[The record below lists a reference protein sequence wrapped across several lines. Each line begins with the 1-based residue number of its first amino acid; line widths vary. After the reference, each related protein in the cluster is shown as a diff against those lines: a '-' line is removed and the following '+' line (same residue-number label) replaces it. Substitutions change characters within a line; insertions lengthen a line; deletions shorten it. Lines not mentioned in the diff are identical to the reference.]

1 MAVIVV
7 GGGIGGLFAANA
19 LHQRGIDVTVY
30 EQATALSEVGAGV
43 QLTPNSVRQLQRI
56 GVGAEVD
63 RRGAVDSER
72 SQYFRHDGSPIAP
85 ITTTDSH
92 GWNAVMG
99 MHRADLIEMLA
110 ASLPDDMVRT
120 GRRCVAFEQ
129 DELAARVTFADGT
142 TAEAD
147 VVVAADGLHSRLQ
160 HHVVEPSI
168 PLYSGSVAYRG
179 LVSRQRIPWW
189 PADEIQLWMGPSR
202 HFLTYPV
209 RAGEMINWVAFIP
222 ADESLAESWSAPG
235 DPAVLRREF
244 AGWDER
250 VEQLIAH
257 LEVVY
262 GWGLYDR
269 EPLARWTNGRLTLLG
284 DAAHPML
291 PHVGQGANQAME
303 DGMALATV
311 LSAAPDRPLAAL
323 AAYEQ
328 MRRARTSEV
337 QRRARQTGRAY
348 DSNYDDL
355 AARDADIAASRDF
368 RFWVYDYDVL
378 HDAQQIA
385 ATL

>member
-19 LHQRGIDVTVY
+19 LHQRGIDVAVY
-30 EQATALSEVGAGV
+30 EQAATLSEVGAGV
-43 QLTPNSVRQLQRI
+43 QLTPNSVRQLQRL
-56 GVGAEVD
+56 GLGDAVD
-63 RRGAVDSER
+63 RAGAVDSER

-85 ITTTDSH
+85 ITTTDSR

-110 ASLPDDMVRT
+110 ANLPGGVVQT
-120 GRRCVAFEQ
+120 GRRCVGFEQ
-129 DELAARVTFADGT
+129 DERAARVTFADGT
-142 TAEAD
+142 TSEAD
-147 VVVAADGLHSRLQ
+147 VVIAADGLHSRLQ
-160 HHVVEPSI
+160 HHVVKPSI

-179 LVSRQRIPWW
+179 LVSRRRIAWW
-189 PADEIQLWMGPSR
+189 PPDEIQLWMGPSR

-250 VEQLIAH
+250 VAQLIAH

-311 LSAAPDRPLAAL
+311 LSAAPGRSPAAL
-323 AAYEQ
+323 AAYER
-328 MRRARTSEV
+328 MRRERTSEV

-378 HDAQQIA
+378 HDAEQVA
-385 ATL
+385 AAL